1 MKDVNFYQKYLFDTD
16 YTDVHIVTIFL
27 EREDCNQIQNYDAP
41 YNIFDCNSLYRR
53 KISVSVLDSYA
64 DTNVKFNKILR
75 YIDKVDELFLINDR
89 ITVDN
94 PIIQSY
100 SDCTLKAY
108 VKLFMN
114 NGIKNVYVASV
125 A

>member
-1 MKDVNFYQKYLFDTD
+1 MKDVNCYQKYLFDTD
-16 YTDVHIVTIFL
+16 YTDVPIPTIFL

-41 YNIFDCNSLYRR
+41 YNIFDCNTRYRR
-53 KISVSVLDSYA
+53 KISVSVLDRDA
-64 DTNVKFNKILR
+64 DTIVNFNKILG
-75 YIDKVDELFLINDR
+75 YIDNVDELFLINDR

-100 SDCTLKAY
+100 SECTLKAY
-108 VKLFMN
+108 VKLFVN
-114 NGIKNVYVASV
+114 NGIENVYVASV

>member
-1 MKDVNFYQKYLFDTD
+1 MKDSYCYQKYLFDAD
-16 YTDVHIVTIFL
+16 YTDIHITTIFL

-41 YNIFDCNSLYRR
+41 YNIFDCNKRYRR
-53 KISVSVLDSYA
+53 KISVSVLDRDA
-64 DTNVKFNKILR
+64 DSIVNFNKILR

-89 ITVDN
+89 KTVDN

-100 SDCTLKAY
+100 SECTLKAY

-114 NGIKNVYVASV
+114 NGIENVYVASV

>member
-1 MKDVNFYQKYLFDTD
+1 MKDSYCYQKYLFDAD
-16 YTDVHIVTIFL
+16 YTDIHITTIFL

-41 YNIFDCNSLYRR
+41 YNIFDCNTLYRR
-53 KISVSVLDSYA
+53 KICVSVLDGYA
-64 DTNVKFNKILR
+64 DTRVKFNIILE
-75 YIDKVDELFLINDR
+75 YIDKVDELFLIYDR

-100 SDCTLKAY
+100 SECTLKAY